1 MNKENLDWYDRKRT
15 FLGLP
20 LSFTKYGISKD
31 RLFVETGFLHIH
43 EYEVRLYRIMN
54 INLSKT
60 FLQRI
65 FGLGSIHI
73 DSSDAD
79 LKCFDIKNVKRSNQV
94 KELISNAVEEERM
107 RNRVSSREYMQ
118 SEEDE
123 DEHEVHQWL

>member
-79 LKCFDIKNVKRSNQV
+79 LKCFDIKNVKRSNRV

-123 DEHEVHQWL
+123 DEHEVHQ